1 MTSLGKPQ
9 AAEANSYISEAAI
22 ASRVHKHRADI
33 FRYLPVNLTELVY
46 AWIQS
51 GLLVS
56 KDLDMYQN
64 QHISRE
70 KKIRKLLSS
79 LKRKPDGYSKF
90 LQCLQESED
99 HMGHVYI
106 ASLLEDQ
113 YFADKFE
120 IEQSAI
126 FKKRIINNM
135 VKMKDINL
143 RELCPILVSK
153 RLITTDEFE
162 CLTSALKLESER
174 ILLLFQILDTKG
186 PTAHSIFVH
195 CLGEENSHKPHKELF
210 QLISGLKESS
220 PLEKKRK
227 REATDQHYASPEK
240 RSPSCPAMHGDLTTE
255 EYGQTVRS
263 WRSWVSN
270 GQWEKTE
277 QAEQMCMQMQG
288 KHLAMQTAILL
299 QSSIARIF
307 RKEYTK
313 ARQLLKLCDRLC
325 CEVKGDNATYLLGRC
340 KYTWSWLY
348 RYRNKHK
355 KSKKYASDAMA
366 ILSNVEPGEDRALVN
381 YGYASILVDCH
392 ANAASPNAEEMK
404 RAEVSLR
411 TAIDC
416 ARVEDRGLDHIAP
429 HSHLRLA
436 QMYLGSTHYE
446 PGKNT
451 DPESIRKATDCL
463 DAINL
468 RAIPPR
474 SRCMFFLTE
483 SDLYRCKGDVSKAK
497 ESAMCALQ
505 MAQENSFKTEVTSAE
520 TKLKS
525 LDSL

>member
-126 FKKRIINNM
+126 FRKQIVKNM

-210 QLISGLKESS
+210 QLISDLKESS

-240 RSPSCPAMHGDLTTE
+240 RSPSCLAMHGDLTTE

-313 ARQLLKLCDRLC
+313 ARHLLKLCDRLC

-355 KSKKYASDAMA
+355 KSKKYASDAME
-366 ILSNVEPGEDRALVN
+366 ILFNVEPGEDRALVN

-411 TAIDC
+411 KAIDC

-451 DPESIRKATDCL
+451 DPESIRKASDCL

-483 SDLYRCKGDVSKAK
+483 SDLYRCKGDVSKAR